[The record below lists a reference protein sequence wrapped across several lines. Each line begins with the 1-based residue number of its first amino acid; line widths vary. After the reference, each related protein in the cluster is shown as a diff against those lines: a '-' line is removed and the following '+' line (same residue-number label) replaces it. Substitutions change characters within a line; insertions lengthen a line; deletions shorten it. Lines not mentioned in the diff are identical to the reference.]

1 MSVKKKLLVIGGS
14 SGLGLKFIQSEAYG
28 SDIFATY
35 YRNKISGGFYFNAL
49 EDDIS
54 EVLSKMPKIHY
65 GLILIGDT
73 RPVSCVKNPRESHK
87 INVDSII
94 SILKILK
101 KKAIIPIFT
110 STDFVFD
117 GKNGSY
123 DERSKP
129 NPIVLYSQQK
139 LEVEK
144 YIQENFSR
152 YLILRLAKIFGSEIN
167 DNTLFS
173 NWFKELK
180 SNQTEFICASDQ
192 KFSPVYNTDVVNI
205 ILKLIE
211 KEKEGIYNV
220 CGDKALTRL
229 ECLEILV
236 NEFNKQNKLKV
247 NIKKCKFNDY
257 ALGES
262 WPVDTSM
269 SNRKL
274 KEAVNYDFHSAHEI
288 CKKIIEE
295 NL

>member
-14 SGLGLKFIQSEAYG
+14 SSLGRKFVKAESFG

-35 YRNKISGGFYFNAL
+35 NRNKISGGFHFDAL
-49 EDDIS
+49 NDDIS
-54 EVLSKMPKIHY
+54 MVLSMLPKIDY

-73 RPVSCVKNPRESHK
+73 RPVSCIKNPRKSNK

-101 KKAIIPIFT
+101 KKDIIPIFT

-117 GKNGSY
+117 GNKGCY
-123 DERSKP
+123 DELSKP

-144 YIQENFSR
+144 YIQENFSK
-152 YLILRLAKIFGSEIN
+152 YLILSLAKIFGSEIN